1 MEIFKS
7 GNESIGGLPRAIGGL
22 YNQDAWIRLQILL
35 GFSGILGM
43 AIVVLLNYQSN
54 SKQSK
59 IINPILFY
67 NHPIANNQ

>member
-1 MEIFKS
+1 MELFKS
-7 GNESIGGLPRAIGGL
+7 GDACIGGLPRAIGGL

-54 SKQSK
+54 
-59 IINPILFY
+59 IIS
-67 NHPIANNQ
+67 

>member
-1 MEIFKS
+1 MELFKLGDAS
-7 GNESIGGLPRAIGGL
+7 VGGLPRAIGGL

>member
-7 GNESIGGLPRAIGGL
+7 GDASIGGLPRAIGGL

-43 AIVVLLNYQSN
+43 TIVLLLNYQSKN
-54 SKQSK
+54 KNTIGDGGSTA
-59 IINPILFY
+59 L
-67 NHPIANNQ
+67 

>member
-7 GNESIGGLPRAIGGL
+7 GDASIGGLPRAIGGL

-43 AIVVLLNYQSN
+43 TIVLMLNYQSD
-54 SKQSK
+54 SKQ
-59 IINPILFY
+59 
-67 NHPIANNQ
+67 

>member
-43 AIVVLLNYQSN
+43 IIELLLNYQSN
-54 SKQSK
+54 NNNDKFS
-59 IINPILFY
+59 IP
-67 NHPIANNQ
+67 NNQ

>member
-7 GNESIGGLPRAIGGL
+7 GGARIGGLPRAIGGL

-43 AIVVLLNYQSN
+43 IIVLLLNYQSN
-54 SKQSK
+54 NNNDKF
-59 IINPILFY
+59 PI
-67 NHPIANNQ
+67 PNNQ

>member
-43 AIVVLLNYQSN
+43 AIVLLLNYQSD
-54 SKQSK
+54 SKQ
-59 IINPILFY
+59 
-67 NHPIANNQ
+67 